1 MRAGT
6 KFVCYLSQIK
16 PSSKISRPFKGIKVC
31 KLYIYIYTQ
40 LSSDRLI
47 KPGEFPLTEWLSRLC
62 DYPVHDLDPVILV
75 GMIVVL
81 QGLELALHYFFCS
94 KLKDRTV
101 FF

>member
-1 MRAGT
+1 MLPVPDQAVVQNKSTFQRDQSLQT
-6 KFVCYLSQIK
+6 
-16 PSSKISRPFKGIKVC
+16 
-31 KLYIYIYTQ
+31 IYIYTQ